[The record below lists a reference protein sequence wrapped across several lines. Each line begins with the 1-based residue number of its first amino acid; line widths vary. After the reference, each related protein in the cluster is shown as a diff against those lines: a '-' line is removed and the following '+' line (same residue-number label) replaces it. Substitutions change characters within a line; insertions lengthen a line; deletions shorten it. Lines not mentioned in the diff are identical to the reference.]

1 MENVTVDDAVRVI
14 RKDYLADVEGVVEGV
29 REAWAYALAEGN
41 DFDVLERVEADV
53 DGHQRVIYTFQA
65 KLGLLSSDNED
76 AYQEDFGTDG
86 DHPTVEAMM
95 FCAMVRD
102 VMSSM
107 EANYSDSPGGTWL
120 VRVDGV
126 QAASADL
133 REILVD
139 GMVEIGWSP
148 KDDASADATSAIGW
162 IKREIGG

>member
-14 RKDYLADVEGVVEGV
+14 RRDYLADVEGVVEGV

-76 AYQEDFGTDG
+76 AYQDFGYEL
-86 DHPTVEAMM
+86 PTVEARM

-107 EANYSDSPGGTWL
+107 EADYSDGPGGTWL